1 MKPCIKVLF
10 FLYIAS
16 LLACDGDRSSTLL
29 GNDDDSEKSSSL
41 EQLSSSA
48 KSFAS
53 DLLSSSN
60 ESLSYD
66 HDVKSSSFEQSSSSA
81 NSSTSELS
89 SSSKESLSFDD
100 EMFPYAGI
108 PRIVIET
115 VDMVDVV
122 DRENEIPAKFQIFG
136 EKDEESEI
144 LEMSIR
150 GRGNSS
156 WTAMPKKSYK
166 IEFAAKKKLLGM
178 PQNKDWALIA
188 NYADKTLMKNYLMY
202 NAARELNSFYS
213 PRCEFVELYLNRDFL
228 GTYLLVETIKS
239 GKNRVDFSK
248 STDAYIVEV
257 DAKLRQGEQYFV
269 SDVLNDE
276 GKVFKIHEPHNASD
290 LLITQLSNHIREFE
304 TYLIGIEANAD
315 NQLGDWIDVDDMIK
329 YMWIQEFT
337 KNPDANFYTSV
348 FFCWEKNDVIKMGPV
363 WDFDLAFGGHYNE
376 SASLPFDWR
385 SAGYWYEYMLKDC
398 EFVNQRKRFWD
409 ENKLYFESIVDSVD
423 VVYDMLKESADNNF
437 RRWNVLE
444 STENKFHPKSY
455 HSYRDAVDD
464 LKVWIKERL
473 AWIDANL

>member
-16 LLACDGDRSSTLL
+16 LLACDGDRSSTLF
-29 GNDDDSEKSSSL
+29 GNDDDSE
-41 EQLSSSA
+41 
-48 KSFAS
+48 
-53 DLLSSSN
+53 
-60 ESLSYD
+60 
-66 HDVKSSSFEQSSSSA
+66 KSSSFEQSSSSA
-81 NSSTSELS
+81 NSSTSDLS

-144 LEMSIR
+144 LEISIR

-156 WTAMPKKSYK
+156 WTSMPKKSYK
-166 IEFAAKKKLLGM
+166 LEFAAKQSLLGM

-188 NYADKTLMKNYLMY
+188 NYADKTLMKNYLVY
-202 NAARELNSFYS
+202 NVAKQIKSFYS
-213 PRCEFVELYLNRDFL
+213 PRCKFVELYLNQDFL

-239 GKNRVDFSK
+239 GKNRVSFSET
-248 STDAYIVEV
+248 TDAYIIEA
-257 DAKLRQGEQYFV
+257 DSKLKSGEQYFV
-269 SDVLNDE
+269 SDVLEEDD
-276 GKVFKIHEPHNASD
+276 KVFKIHEPHNASD
-290 LLITQLSNHIREFE
+290 FMIEQVSNHIHEFE
-304 TYLIGIEANAD
+304 SYLTNIEANVD

-337 KNPDANFYTSV
+337 KNPDVNFYTSV

-363 WDFDLAFGGHYNE
+363 WDFDLAFGGHYKE
-376 SASLPFDWR
+376 SVSLPFDWR
-385 SAGYWYEYMLKDC
+385 CVGYWYEYMLKDC
-398 EFVNQRKRFWD
+398 EFVNQRKRFWV

-455 HSYRDAVDD
+455 RSYRDAVDD

>member
-1 MKPCIKVLF
+1 
-10 FLYIAS
+10 
-16 LLACDGDRSSTLL
+16 
-29 GNDDDSEKSSSL
+29 
-41 EQLSSSA
+41 
-48 KSFAS
+48 
-53 DLLSSSN
+53 
-60 ESLSYD
+60 
-66 HDVKSSSFEQSSSSA
+66 
-81 NSSTSELS
+81 
-89 SSSKESLSFDD
+89 
-100 EMFPYAGI
+100 
-108 PRIVIET
+108 
-115 VDMVDVV
+115 
-122 DRENEIPAKFQIFG
+122 
-136 EKDEESEI
+136 
-144 LEMSIR
+144 
-150 GRGNSS
+150 
-156 WTAMPKKSYK
+156 
-166 IEFAAKKKLLGM
+166 M